1 MKYLLIVI
9 SCLFIQCANKITMS
23 KQPIKIHAIRLLP
36 NQDVRQQIE
45 AFVNKEKIT
54 AGYIITCV
62 GSLIQANLRF
72 ANQPN
77 GTQLNGHF
85 EIVSLTGTLS
95 TNGCHL
101 HMSISDS
108 TGKTIGGHVLANN
121 LVYTTAEIVIGQSND
136 MIFKREKD
144 GTTPWDELQI
154 LHL

>member
-1 MKYLLIVI
+1 MKYLLIAI
-9 SCLFIQCANKITMS
+9 SCLFIQCANKITMP

-36 NQDVRQQIE
+36 NQDLRQQIE

-62 GSLIQANLRF
+62 GSLTQANLRF

-95 TNGCHL
+95 TNRCHL
-101 HMSISDS
+101 H
-108 TGKTIGGHVLANN
+108 KH
-121 LVYTTAEIVIGQSND
+121 
-136 MIFKREKD
+136 
-144 GTTPWDELQI
+144 
-154 LHL
+154 